1 VGIPAT
7 VPVVRLAV
15 LAAIALL
22 LGAAPLRGAD
32 PPPVDAA
39 AYIVVDQGTG
49 ETLAR
54 KAADREL
61 PMASTTKIMTA
72 LIVLERANL
81 DDELTVPPSAAI
93 EGSSGRLETGERLS
107 VRELLT
113 ALLVASG
120 NDAAVTLAE
129 GVGGSQQAFVAEMN
143 ARARELGLTHTHFS
157 NPHGLDAPG
166 HHSSVRDLVKL
177 AGVAMR
183 DPFFRRTVS
192 SRRASIP
199 GPEGVGRRR
208 YESEN
213 VLLDTDPE
221 VDGVK
226 TGMTDEAGFALVA
239 HARRPALGVQL
250 FVALIGA
257 PSPAARAR
265 GGRRLLD
272 WGFSQFARATVV
284 PSDTTLGRVP
294 VQGRPGT
301 SVPYRASSSITAPLL
316 LTEPVRQR
324 VVVPAR
330 VRAPVM
336 AGQPLG
342 TVSVL
347 QDGHVIGR
355 SPLVAAEGAG
365 SPSIWDRVRAGV
377 EALVP

>member
-1 VGIPAT
+1 MA
-7 VPVVRLAV
+7 RLAA

-22 LGAAPLRGAD
+22 LGAAPVRGAD

-81 DDELTVPPSAAI
+81 DDELTVPRSADI

-107 VRELLT
+107 VRDLLT

-129 GVGGSQQAFVAEMN
+129 GVAGSQQAFVADMN
-143 ARARELGLTHTHFS
+143 ARARELGLTHTHFV

-199 GPEGVGRRR
+199 GPGGVGRRR

-221 VDGVK
+221 VNGVK

-250 FVALIGA
+250 YVALIGA

-284 PSDTTLGRVP
+284 PAGATLGRVP

-301 SVPYRASSSITAPLL
+301 SVPYRAASAVTAPLL
-316 LTEPVRQR
+316 LTAPVRQR
-324 VVVPAR
+324 VVVPAQ
-330 VRAPVM
+330 VRGPVT

-347 QDGHVIGR
+347 QDGHLVAR

-377 EALVP
+377 ESLVP